1 MRCMKRA
8 IIVHGWDGF
17 PEECWFPWLKR
28 ELEAR
33 GFAVSVPQMP
43 DAAHPHIETWVPKL
57 AEVVGTPDEDL
68 YLIGHSMGV
77 QTIMR
82 YLASINVKIGGFVA
96 VAGFFTLI
104 LDELEEKSVA
114 EPWLAT
120 PIDTERVRTNAN
132 KITSIFSDDDKY
144 VPLENIDF
152 FKSKLGAEVVLLHG
166 RGHMGGGDDA
176 NEVHQILDEVLRTAG
191 EVK

>member
-1 MRCMKRA
+1 MKRA

-28 ELEAR
+28 ELESR
-33 GFAVSVPQMP
+33 GFAVTVPQMP
-43 DAAHPHIETWVPKL
+43 DAAHPHIETWVPAL
-57 AEVVGTPDEDL
+57 ADVVGTPDEEL

-82 YLASINVKIGGFVA
+82 YLASIDVTIGWFVA
-96 VAGFFTLI
+96 VAGFFSLI
-104 LDELEEKSVA
+104 LDETEDESVA
-114 EPWLAT
+114 QPWLTTQIAT
-120 PIDTERVRTNAN
+120 EKVKANARA
-132 KITSIFSDDDKY
+132 ISAIFSDDDRF

-166 RGHMGGGDDA
+166 RGHMGGSDDA
-176 NEVHQILDEVLRTAG
+176 TVVPQILEAVLSVADMP
-191 EVK
+191 KK